1 MARRKRT
8 IGIIAGAMPIN
19 LYMKGVILILRR
31 RCWPLGPAPDRR
43 PIHYR
48 NGVGRLAGGS
58 GRNAARY
65 GCPRPPPRRRARPSS
80 SRVADGRVA
89 PATTLGLRHR
99 PALLTE
105 ISVFDVTGPASLPN
119 TFILVRRKTSPKSG
133 RPSRCR
139 AMLRQDRP
147 CWHTSTHAATFQK
160 LHHLASAVRPSC
172 RRHTRMMLTR
182 PYE

>member
-19 LYMKGVILILRR
+19 LYMKGVFLILRR

-105 ISVFDVTGPASLPN
+105 ISVFAVTGPASLPN
-119 TFILVRRKTSPKSG
+119 RFVLVRRKTSPKSG
-133 RPSRCR
+133 PFRMLPPDVVSIDCKDCMCR
-139 AMLRQDRP
+139 V
-147 CWHTSTHAATFQK
+147 STQITGKPISARAPKSHCDSGP
-160 LHHLASAVRPSC
+160 ASNPIR
-172 RRHTRMMLTR
+172 LKW
-182 PYE
+182 